1 MVLLARC
8 EGHCSHTTR
17 SDPLISFSSVLKQP
31 FKSSCSCCRPH
42 TSKLKAIRLR
52 CAGGTRITATYRYI
66 LACNCEE
73 CSWVVL
79 PIRWYHSGDCG
90 HCSSQVRLKLP
101 ELFFLIIWNWMRK
114 FVPELALMLHG
125 DDLEPTL
132 VQVSEPTEP
141 QWTRSPSGS
150 SNQRESAEGRTT
162 QTDLFRATGVRVD
175 QELQPQTDSAPTLLV
190 HICII
195 TNTDPI

>member
-1 MVLLARC
+1 
-8 EGHCSHTTR
+8 
-17 SDPLISFSSVLKQP
+17 
-31 FKSSCSCCRPH
+31 
-42 TSKLKAIRLR
+42 
-52 CAGGTRITATYRYI
+52 
-66 LACNCEE
+66 
-73 CSWVVL
+73 
-79 PIRWYHSGDCG
+79 
-90 HCSSQVRLKLP
+90 
-101 ELFFLIIWNWMRK
+101 MRK
-114 FVPELALMLHG
+114 FVPELVLMLHG